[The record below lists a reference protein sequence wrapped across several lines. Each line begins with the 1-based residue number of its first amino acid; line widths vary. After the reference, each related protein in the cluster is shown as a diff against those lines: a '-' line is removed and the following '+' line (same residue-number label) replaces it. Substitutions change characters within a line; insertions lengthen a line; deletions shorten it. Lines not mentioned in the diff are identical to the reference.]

1 MKALRS
7 VLVGIDYS
15 EPSDNALREAARIA
29 AWDGADLVALN
40 VLDENILDRARCEI
54 DLPVESVL
62 AEAERRVKRH
72 VEEILGPGHAG
83 VRSQFVLGHPF
94 KAMVAVAEQ
103 IDADLIVL
111 GSHGIIHDDEPYR
124 VGTLATRCIRKAKP
138 NVLIVRDWQD
148 GPFEKVCACIDFSE
162 PSRDAAKAALHIAQ
176 QDEAKLDFL
185 HVHLPLR
192 SLATHPGLGLGG
204 MPVYSAEEDA
214 EVLKQIQA
222 KLASFADEVAEGCPH
237 VSHVYSEFSLRRGI
251 VDYLKASSP
260 DLVVINTRG
269 HTQIRNLLIGSAAE
283 KIIHEA
289 DCSTLVIKPDGFR
302 YELD

>member
-1 MKALRS
+1 MFSRRRHAASVGTLRTFS
-7 VLVGIDYS
+7 
-15 EPSDNALREAARIA
+15 A
-29 AWDGADLVALN
+29 
-40 VLDENILDRARCEI
+40 
-54 DLPVESVL
+54 
-62 AEAERRVKRH
+62 
-72 VEEILGPGHAG
+72 GHPG
-83 VRSQFVLGHPF
+83 VRSEFVLGHPF
-94 KAMVAVAEQ
+94 KEMVAMANQ

-111 GSHGIIHDDEPYR
+111 GSHGVIREDEPYR

-148 GPFEKVCACIDFSE
+148 GPFEKVCACIDFSQ
-162 PSRDAAKAALHIAQ
+162 PSRDAAMAALHIAQ
-176 QDEAKLDFL
+176 QDEAELDFL

-192 SLATHPGLGLGG
+192 SLAADPGLGLGG
-204 MPVYSAEEDA
+204 MPVYSAADDA
-214 EVLKQIQA
+214 ELLKQIQG
-222 KLASFADEVAEGCPH
+222 KLARFADEVADGCPH
-237 VSHVYSEFSLRRGI
+237 GSHVYSEFSLRRGI